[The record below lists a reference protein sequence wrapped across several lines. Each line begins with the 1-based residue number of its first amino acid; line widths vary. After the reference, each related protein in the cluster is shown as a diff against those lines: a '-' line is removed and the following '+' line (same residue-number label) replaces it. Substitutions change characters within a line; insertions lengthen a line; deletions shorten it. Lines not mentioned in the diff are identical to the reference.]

1 MRGVRARPPVSS
13 FSSTLELV
21 KTTVCIFTGRL
32 CSNAMELVELDP
44 LAPVTEVQGVGL
56 RVPTVMEDFKEFIDD
71 VMSGD
76 GSWGEEEEILSH
88 WVSEV
93 RSSVSRCNARAS
105 VGSPLQYASSR
116 EFTLSVFF
124 IYIIFYIR
132 GGTILP
138 AYLYLYT

>member
-56 RVPTVMEDFKEFIDD
+56 RVPTVYDTNSAFFSVISAK
-71 VMSGD
+71 G
-76 GSWGEEEEILSH
+76 GESLDNAPNIYF
-88 WVSEV
+88 
-93 RSSVSRCNARAS
+93 VSRVAVWRI
-105 VGSPLQYASSR
+105 SR
-116 EFTLSVFF
+116 SLLMMSCLVMGHGERRRRS
-124 IYIIFYIR
+124 
-132 GGTILP
+132 
-138 AYLYLYT
+138 